1 MGSIYKYLPFTC
13 QQANLICDSLSKLI
27 GLNEDNHDALVQ
39 DYWQKIL
46 AAAIKTQV
54 AIQLNEIETTKQKR
68 AGQKLKRIAQT
79 QYPRYRHDTEIMAL
93 LFMGALRK
101 GYIRKPPK
109 IMNEEKYRSILFE
122 LSSAELRESAAEAYN
137 AALTSESTI
146 PLISLDTGGRP
157 NGHHFLDYAKSILA
171 IYKSAS
177 ISNHVKPN
185 VLGINDLT
193 NVVFLEQCLSPTI
206 FTNHPFVSTASMI
219 ENASI

>member
-13 QQANLICDSLSKLI
+13 QQATLICNSLSQLI
-27 GLNEDNHDALVQ
+27 GLDDVNHDALVE

-46 AAAIKTQV
+46 AAAIKTEV
-54 AIQLNEIETTKQKR
+54 AIKLTEIETTKQKR

-109 IMNEEKYRSILFE
+109 IMNEKKYHSILFE
-122 LSSAELRESAAEAYN
+122 LSSGELRESAAEAYN
-137 AALTSESTI
+137 AALTSQSNI
-146 PLISLDTGGRP
+146 PVINLDKGGRP
-157 NGHHFLDYAKSILA
+157 NGHHFLDYAKEILT

-177 ISNHVKPN
+177 ISSHVKPN
-185 VLGINDLT
+185 FLAITALT

-206 FTNHPFVSTASMI
+206 FTNHPFVSTVSMI